1 MVERQCYFGN
11 DAIANLN
18 RNPSNARLQWW
29 WPAWMAA
36 ALQATTAS
44 HSLRQV
50 IQPLQP
56 FVDKEC
62 RSGMMDQG
70 ASIGHVWFWE
80 KEEGATWKKSHRLSF
95 LVRLLRLLQA
105 SHLIE
110 GQGGSGADAIR
121 HGAWQGI
128 LPRDKCE
135 GRLKRA
141 VQ

>member
-70 ASIGHVWFWE
+70 RG
-80 KEEGATWKKSHRLSF
+80 SF
-95 LVRLLRLLQA
+95 PLYSERALFREQCSFTMVAVCLDGLLLCRQPLQA
-105 SHLIE
+105 IHS
-110 GQGGSGADAIR
+110 
-121 HGAWQGI
+121 
-128 LPRDKCE
+128 
-135 GRLKRA
+135 
-141 VQ
+141 